1 MEEWKHGTEQN
12 QSNWDDCHGCVSA
25 VPARMPSKVLR
36 DIWKAVHHKI
46 DVCSTALNSR
56 PIRRDVCDIETWTGL
71 SKTARTSTFWWS
83 CGHGRWS
90 GPRSSTCRR
99 WTVVRSDGRSKVQ
112 VDGYSGWRSIIITS
126 TMFISLMWYFTM
138 TWGVGSKSD

>member
-1 MEEWKHGTEQN
+1 MEEWKLGTEQN
-12 QSNWDDCHGCVSA
+12 QSDWDDCHGCVSA
-25 VPARMPSKVLR
+25 GPARMPSRVLR

-71 SKTARTSTFWWS
+71 SKTAGTSTFWWS

-90 GPRSSTCRR
+90 GHGSPTCRR
-99 WTVVRSDGRSKVQ
+99 LKVVRSDGRSKVQ
-112 VDGYSGWRSIIITS
+112 VDG
-126 TMFISLMWYFTM
+126 
-138 TWGVGSKSD
+138 

>member
-1 MEEWKHGTEQN
+1 MEEWKLGTEQN
-12 QSNWDDCHGCVSA
+12 QSDWDDCHGCVSA
-25 VPARMPSKVLR
+25 GPARMPSRVLR

-90 GPRSSTCRR
+90 GHGSPTCRR
-99 WTVVRSDGRSKVQ
+99 LKVVRSDGRSKIQ
-112 VDGYSGWRSIIITS
+112 VDGWWMDKYNHHVDNVHLADGV
-126 TMFISLMWYFTM
+126 LHDD
-138 TWGVGSKSD
+138 VGSWIEE